1 MLETTLRPHTLSKAV
16 NSGSVLLP
24 NPVPGEAWGQGRTRD
39 KPRLQEERKQLS
51 CSLPSNPRPE
61 HLRTGATE
69 QALEKQ
75 TVRSAAAPLEGA
87 GAKLWLTSR
96 SEVGAKCVL
105 TSCQGKKR
113 EWPLENKGGRLAQW
127 GWSLASRE
135 AASNS
140 RT

>member
-1 MLETTLRPHTLSKAV
+1 MGTRKDTRQAKATGGEETTI
-16 NSGSVLLP
+16 
-24 NPVPGEAWGQGRTRD
+24 
-39 KPRLQEERKQLS
+39 LQPAKQS
-51 CSLPSNPRPE
+51 QARAPTDRSHE
-61 HLRTGATE
+61 QTGATE

-96 SEVGAKCVL
+96 SEVCAKCVL
-105 TSCQGKKR
+105 TSCQGRKR

-135 AASNS
+135 AAPNS
-140 RT
+140 RTIP